1 MAFSN
6 YPCYNKFKKS
16 CMDCPSCPTGPTG
29 PIGPIGIQGTT
40 GPTGATGT
48 TGPTGATGATGAT
61 GINGIDGS
69 NSGRWNWVSGSG
81 IPPDQSFTENG
92 LGIISNIT
100 QISIDY
106 LAINNVDY
114 TAWLQG
120 LDTLINTNGQIVYLQ
135 ITQITDNSIIGIWQI
150 NTINNNG
157 AYSQITLLNPAL
169 VANGTISSSCTISWV
184 ANGPIGP
191 TGSTG
196 PTGPT
201 GSTGPTGHSQWFT
214 DTIIGPTGTGYTG
227 IGYTGDVIVRGN
239 LYVQGGIDPTYLALT
254 PQSFNPLPSGLDGI
268 WIETGGS
275 LRVQKTRLDDFSG
288 ATAGY
293 IEINP
298 ITNPQI
304 TLSDGITPTEINV
317 VTLNNNQILL
327 NDFSGTGTTTSFTT
341 NTLSQTT
348 TGPTT
353 ISATWSDII
362 NKTNGTP
369 TLDEVL
375 TAGNTSDNSIILN
388 NGAGANVAKLT
399 HNDIEFDIGNG
410 YTSIRPVY
418 FSSFGGKTF
427 SVNGSPSGVI
437 LSAGTIVGAKPSQRW
452 KIEIGFTAD
461 SYVSDAIITYRIF
474 DSIGTDVADYCACA
488 FNNGVS
494 YPAPIQVPLSFPTLP
509 GSFISISDNFLINSS
524 AVGII
529 GVNITGGT
537 INAGTWSG
545 IYTANATLTYIDG

>member
-16 CMDCPSCPTGPTG
+16 CMDCPSCPTGPIG

-69 NSGRWNWVSGSG
+69 NSGRWNWVSGIG
-81 IPPDQSFTENG
+81 IPPDYSFTENG
-92 LGIISNIT
+92 SGIISNIN

-114 TAWLQG
+114 TVWLQG

-184 ANGPIGP
+184 ANGP
-191 TGSTG
+191 
-196 PTGPT
+196 
-201 GSTGPTGHSQWFT
+201 SQWFT

-239 LYVQGGIDPTYLALT
+239 LYVEGGIDPTYLALT
-254 PQSFNPLPSGLDGI
+254 PQGSDPLPSGLDGI

-288 ATAGY
+288 LTSGY
-293 IEINP
+293 VDINP

-304 TLSDGITPTEINV
+304 TLSDGVTPTEINV
-317 VTLNNNQILL
+317 VTLNNNEILL

-399 HNDIEFDIGNG
+399 HNDIAFDIGNG

-418 FSSFGGKTF
+418 FSSIGGQSF
-427 SVNGSPSGVI
+427 SVNGSPSGTI

-474 DSIGTDVADYCACA
+474 DSIGTDVAIYSACA

-494 YPAPIQVPLSFPTLP
+494 YPAPIQVPTSLP
-509 GSFISISDNFLINSS
+509 GCFISISDNFLISSS

-529 GVNITGGT
+529 EVNITGGT
-537 INAGTWSG
+537 VNAGVWSG
-545 IYTANATLTYIDG
+545 TYTATATLTYIDG